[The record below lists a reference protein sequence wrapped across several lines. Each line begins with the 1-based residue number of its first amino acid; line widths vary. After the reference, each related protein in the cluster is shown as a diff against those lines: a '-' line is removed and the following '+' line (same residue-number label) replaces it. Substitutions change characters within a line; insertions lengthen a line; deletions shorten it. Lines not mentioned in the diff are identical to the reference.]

1 MSVVTTY
8 TCDKCGLGAISPE
21 GYFDMSVGVKQAR
34 GGYGGPQADKLSAL
48 WCRTCV
54 VAAGLTPPWPKET
67 SPPAPAT
74 LEDLVREIV
83 EEGIDAH
90 A

>member
-8 TCDKCGLGAISPE
+8 TCDKCGTCAVSPE
-21 GYFDMSVGVKQAR
+21 GYFDMSVGVR
-34 GGYGGPQADKLSAL
+34 TVGSSYVGPVSKLTAL
-48 WCRTCV
+48 WCRACV
-54 VAAGLTPPWPKET
+54 VAAGLTLPKPKET
-67 SPPAPAT
+67 PPPAPTT